1 MRVRVDY
8 PPKFGRRLCEKILSI
23 CSQIPPKL
31 SNMIISSS
39 TPNEWS
45 RSSIVFDSSERPCN
59 KELAWLVGVAG
70 VLPLPKNRQIFGS
83 PVWLG
88 TSAVL
93 QWCPRLCLICSTH
106 WALRT
111 IWWCLMILA
120 VAANNAF
127 GYQGKRYAIGCLD
140 SCKRILVVRARVH
153 ICMVCLESI
162 FWLRRHHPIYVP
174 WKLGEKFLVKE
185 IFSMIL

>member
-1 MRVRVDY
+1 MHSYVNVHSWLHCSSD
-8 PPKFGRRLCEKILSI
+8 GRHLPQATR
-23 CSQIPPKL
+23 
-31 SNMIISSS
+31 
-39 TPNEWS
+39 
-45 RSSIVFDSSERPCN
+45 RSKGHRITC
-59 KELAWLVGVAG
+59 
-70 VLPLPKNRQIFGS
+70 
-83 PVWLG
+83 
-88 TSAVL
+88 AVL
-93 QWCPRLCLICSTH
+93 LWCQRQCLTCSTL

-111 IWWCLMILA
+111 IWWWLMILA

-185 IFSMIL
+185 IFSMILSWDATWKKWTLLCYNLRLNNQ